1 MPIYLYWGEDDFAMQ
16 RAINSLRDR
25 VLDPQWASFN
35 YTALP
40 TDHPNAIVEA
50 TTLSMTPPFGAGSRL
65 TWLVNTTVCQQCP
78 EDLLAELKRTLPF
91 IPENSVLLLTSRT
104 KPDGR
109 LKSTQ
114 LLQNHADI
122 REFALIPPWK
132 TEQLVQSVNQAA
144 QEVGVKLNR
153 SCVELL
159 AQSVGNDTRQLYS
172 ELEKLRLYAGG
183 VNKPLDVDAVADLV
197 HAYTQNSLQLAAA
210 IVKGDAAKSLA
221 MVTDL
226 INRNEPALRIVAT
239 LTGQFRTWL
248 WVKLMIEA
256 GERSERELAK
266 AAEVSNPK
274 RVYFLQQEVKS
285 LTGQQLVSTL
295 PLLLEL
301 EVNLKQGAEEM
312 LALQTKVIE
321 LCHLFQ

>member
-1 MPIYLYWGEDDFAMQ
+1 MRCR
-16 RAINSLRDR
+16 RAVNSLRDR

-40 TDHPNAIVEA
+40 TDHPNAVVEA

-91 IPENSVLLLTSRT
+91 IPETSVLLLTSRT

-132 TEQLVQSVNQAA
+132 TEQLVQAVSQAA

-153 SCVELL
+153 SSVELL

-172 ELEKLRLYAGG
+172 ELEKLRLYTGG
-183 VNKPLDVDAVADLV
+183 ANKPPDVNVCLRLSTCLHSEQPATSSSN
-197 HAYTQNSLQLAAA
+197 Y
-210 IVKGDAAKSLA
+210 KGGCSQ
-221 MVTDL
+221 VT
-226 INRNEPALRIVAT
+226 
-239 LTGQFRTWL
+239 
-248 WVKLMIEA
+248 
-256 GERSERELAK
+256 
-266 AAEVSNPK
+266 SNG
-274 RVYFLQQEVKS
+274 Y
-285 LTGQQLVSTL
+285 
-295 PLLLEL
+295 
-301 EVNLKQGAEEM
+301 
-312 LALQTKVIE
+312 
-321 LCHLFQ
+321 

>member
-1 MPIYLYWGEDDFAMQ
+1 
-16 RAINSLRDR
+16 
-25 VLDPQWASFN
+25 
-35 YTALP
+35 
-40 TDHPNAIVEA
+40 
-50 TTLSMTPPFGAGSRL
+50 
-65 TWLVNTTVCQQCP
+65 
-78 EDLLAELKRTLPF
+78 
-91 IPENSVLLLTSRT
+91 
-104 KPDGR
+104 
-109 LKSTQ
+109 
-114 LLQNHADI
+114 
-122 REFALIPPWK
+122 
-132 TEQLVQSVNQAA
+132 
-144 QEVGVKLNR
+144 
-153 SCVELL
+153 
-159 AQSVGNDTRQLYS
+159 
-172 ELEKLRLYAGG
+172 
-183 VNKPLDVDAVADLV
+183 
-197 HAYTQNSLQLAAA
+197 
-210 IVKGDAAKSLA
+210 
-221 MVTDL
+221 MVIDL

-266 AAEVSNPK
+266 AAEVSNPR